1 MGGSSHHA
9 RIAEENFMGAAD
21 ELEKRR
27 YSNVGLLCL
36 RALEQM
42 IEACASKEE
51 LHFHENPRTA
61 HKNRRD
67 WLKKH
72 HPDLTVHWD
81 QLWGIY
87 GVLGYGGMDG
97 ERAGRA
103 LRILEVCLGE
113 VSRRE
118 NVAIEGL

>member
-1 MGGSSHHA
+1 MGDSSHHL

-21 ELEKRR
+21 EFKKGR
-27 YSNVGLLCL
+27 YSNVGFLCL

-51 LHFHENPRTA
+51 LHFHESPRTA
-61 HKNRRD
+61 HKNRRS
-67 WLKKH
+67 WLKRH
-72 HPDLTVHWD
+72 HPDLTVYWD
-81 QLWGIY
+81 ELWGIY

-103 LRILEVCLGE
+103 LKILEGCLGKL
-113 VSRRE
+113 SRRE
-118 NVAIEGL
+118 NVAIRGL